1 VPLWSDGRR
10 EPFSGGVEYVL
21 ESARA
26 GMRHGSPGRKL
37 QLLSGIPGEQAVRSA
52 PTDTTDP
59 GENFMPEMKAPTSGD
74 SASDRRRSH
83 RVNIAMPVL
92 IRGKKGTQPFEEPAN
107 TISVSA
113 HGCML
118 RVAAPV
124 ARGQEV
130 AIVNTKTAEELPS
143 TVTFI
148 GQKDSGKTEIG
159 VEFAE
164 PSPLFWRIAFP
175 PEDWDPSE
183 RKRSGSPRQPEKPL
197 PKPPR

>member
-1 VPLWSDGRR
+1 
-10 EPFSGGVEYVL
+10 
-21 ESARA
+21 
-26 GMRHGSPGRKL
+26 
-37 QLLSGIPGEQAVRSA
+37 
-52 PTDTTDP
+52 
-59 GENFMPEMKAPTSGD
+59 MPEMKSPMSGD

-92 IRGKKGTQPFEEPAN
+92 IRGTTGGQAFEEPAL

-113 HGCML
+113 HGCMM
-118 RVAAPV
+118 RVAVQV

-183 RKRSGSPRQPEKPL
+183 RKRSGTPQIPARPA
-197 PKPPR
+197 PKPQR